1 MKKFVYIL
9 LLLISMGTM
18 HYFSSQDGS
27 TSKAQSNAVI
37 EIIDDI
43 RDKVTIKNEK
53 LKKINEAVMKELKKH
68 KKSLL
73 VRKAAHFT
81 MYAVIGGTAMLVIY
95 SFSKHIFLSATLS
108 FTLAF
113 LYAVFDERSQIAV
126 DGRSGSFT
134 DVLIDSSGAL
144 LAIFI
149 LAILFLLIRGIL
161 IILNKIPPIKDKI
174 KKIRIF
180 FFNLY
185 FLKLSTTNTPIMA
198 KE

>member
-9 LLLISMGTM
+9 LLLISMSTM

-113 LYAVFDERSQIAV
+113 LYAVFDERSQMAV
-126 DGRSGSFT
+126 DGRSGNFT

-144 LAIFI
+144 LS
-149 LAILFLLIRGIL
+149 IL
-161 IILNKIPPIKDKI
+161 ILSILLMIIKGI
-174 KKIRIF
+174 KNIF
-180 FFNLY
+180 NQ
-185 FLKLSTTNTPIMA
+185 KHANIS
-198 KE
+198 K

>member
-9 LLLISMGTM
+9 LLIISMSTM

-113 LYAVFDERSQIAV
+113 LYAIFDERSQMAV
-126 DGRSGSFT
+126 DGRSGNFT

-144 LAIFI
+144 LAILI
-149 LAILFLLIRGIL
+149 LSILFMIIKGIK
-161 IILNKIPPIKDKI
+161 N
-174 KKIRIF
+174 IF
-180 FFNLY
+180 GQKHANI
-185 FLKLSTTNTPIMA
+185 S
-198 KE
+198 E

>member
-9 LLLISMGTM
+9 LLIISMGTM

-81 MYAVIGGTAMLVIY
+81 MYAVIGGMAMIVIY
-95 SFSKHIFLSATLS
+95 SFSKQIFLSSSLS
-108 FTLAF
+108 FTFAF
-113 LYAVFDERSQIAV
+113 LYAVFDERSQMAV
-126 DGRSGSFT
+126 DGRSGNFT

-149 LAILFLLIRGIL
+149 LSVLFLLVRGIKSL
-161 IILNKIPPIKDKI
+161 FRRDNVEI
-174 KKIRIF
+174 
-180 FFNLY
+180 
-185 FLKLSTTNTPIMA
+185 S
-198 KE
+198 E

>member
-9 LLLISMGTM
+9 LLIISMGTM

-81 MYAVIGGTAMLVIY
+81 MYAVIGGMAMLVIY

-113 LYAVFDERSQIAV
+113 LYAVFDERSQMAV
-126 DGRSGSFT
+126 DGRSGNFT

-149 LAILFLLIRGIL
+149 LAILFLLVRGIKCL
-161 IILNKIPPIKDKI
+161 FRRDNVEI
-174 KKIRIF
+174 
-180 FFNLY
+180 
-185 FLKLSTTNTPIMA
+185 S
-198 KE
+198 E